1 MRLIYIL
8 KYLKYERS
16 SVTILSHAYLK
27 VRKKVS
33 LMNETM
39 NDLVNEGQEIQSIK
53 DKGILPKIVSFCYS
67 TLYPEA
73 NYALYHILRA
83 WEAAGCTLPS
93 LNTDFRTGQ
102 CRYFFQV
109 GMNLSI
115 EVRLGM
121 PLALVESR
129 DTQKGLCSYV
139 SKVLYSL
146 SGFMQHAQYQNIL
159 PLMWKTL

>member
-1 MRLIYIL
+1 M
-8 KYLKYERS
+8 
-16 SVTILSHAYLK
+16 SHAYLK

-39 NDLVNEGQEIQSIK
+39 NDLVNESQEIQSIK
-53 DKGILPKIVSFCYS
+53 DKGILPKIVSVCYS

-139 SKVLYSL
+139 SNVLYSL
-146 SGFMQHAQYQNIL
+146 LSIWIYAACTISKHFTFDVENTVNYFGLN
-159 PLMWKTL
+159 

>member
-1 MRLIYIL
+1 MKEALLPFWAMHIW
-8 KYLKYERS
+8 KWE
-16 SVTILSHAYLK
+16 
-27 VRKKVS
+27 KKVS

-39 NDLVNEGQEIQSIK
+39 NDLVNESQEIQSIK

-146 SGFMQHAQYQNIL
+146 LSIWIYAACTISKHFTFDVENTVNYFGLN
-159 PLMWKTL
+159 